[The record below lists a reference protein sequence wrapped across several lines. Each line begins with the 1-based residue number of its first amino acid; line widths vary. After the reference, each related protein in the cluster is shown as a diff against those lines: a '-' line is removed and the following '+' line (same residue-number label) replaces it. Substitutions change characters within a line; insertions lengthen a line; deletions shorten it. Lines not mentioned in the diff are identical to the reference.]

1 MEQKETGKQ
10 KYSFQGFTISVLVNL
25 LRWEE
30 LKLKLQHT
38 FLHLKR
44 YVEYYVEYVGY
55 DSC

>member
-30 LKLKLQHT
+30 LKLKLQNT
-38 FLHLKR
+38 FVHLKR